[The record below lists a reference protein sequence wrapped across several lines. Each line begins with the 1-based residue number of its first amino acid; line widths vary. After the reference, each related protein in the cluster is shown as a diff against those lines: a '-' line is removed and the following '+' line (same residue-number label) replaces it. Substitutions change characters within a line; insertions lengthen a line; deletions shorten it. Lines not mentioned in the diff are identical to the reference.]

1 MTDEAPLEGLSVEG
15 PKSDP
20 PESLPDPEMSYPI
33 CGAQK
38 RQSEGECTRP
48 AGWGTDHHPGQGRCK
63 LHGGS
68 VPVRHGRYSGVTRER
83 IQELIAQF
91 EEEEN
96 PLDMTSE
103 LASCRALYQDYI
115 ELGAVVADSV
125 LAQCSAHS
133 LQTPF
138 HS

>member
-1 MTDEAPLEGLSVEG
+1 MTVDGGGHEG
-15 PKSDP
+15 PKSNP
-20 PESLPDPEMSYPI
+20 PEPLPEPGVDLERSYPI
-33 CGAQK
+33 CGAIK
-38 RQSEGECTRP
+38 RQRGDPCTQK
-48 AGWGTDHHPGQGRCK
+48 AGWGTDHVGEGRCK
-63 LHGGS
+63 LHGGL
-68 VPVRHGRYSGVTRER
+68 VPIKSGRYSKVKRER
-83 IQELIAQF
+83 IRELIEEF
-91 EEEEN
+91 EAEEN